1 MNIIKAFDNAF
12 ERAKYKNWD
21 YIYILVDVHGTIFK
35 PSYLNEEKF
44 EFYPYAKEALQLLSK
59 DPNIKLIL
67 WTSSTNQAA
76 LDYGAEFNRN
86 KIYFDYLNCNPEVKR
101 QPTDPETLDLSEKY
115 YFNVGLDDKFGFE
128 PEKDWKEIYEYY
140 YTLTILN
147 YK

>member
-1 MNIIKAFDNAF
+1 MNIVKAFDNAF

-21 YIYILVDVHGTIFK
+21 YIYILIDVHGTIFK

-67 WTSSTNQAA
+67 WTSSTFEAA
-76 LDYGAEFNRN
+76 MDYGFVLNEN
-86 KIYFDYLNCNPEVKR
+86 KIYFDYFNCNPEVER
-101 QPTDPETLDLSEKY
+101 QPTDPKTLDLSDKY
-115 YFNVGLDDKFGFE
+115 YFNIGIDDKFGFE
-128 PEKDWKEIYEYY
+128 PETDWKTIYEYY